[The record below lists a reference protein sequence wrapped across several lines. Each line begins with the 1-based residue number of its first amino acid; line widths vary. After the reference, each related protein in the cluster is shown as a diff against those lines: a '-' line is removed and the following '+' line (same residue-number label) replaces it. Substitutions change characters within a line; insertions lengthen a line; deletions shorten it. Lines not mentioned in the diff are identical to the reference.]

1 MRIGRCVIPIACLLL
16 PFLFGEGLASAE
28 LDGKWKQGPLKEE
41 WTVQRWTESACGP
54 APVNNSTGGGEQ
66 INVSV
71 EGDNLSLIG
80 GGRVYKSNKCY
91 DEMPTL
97 VRDSYQRDPS
107 GKIWRTHCSTPA
119 NDPRRAT
126 LNTLVQVTTDTHIE
140 LVETGRYEITHG
152 AGSCIADVKRSRAFD
167 KINEGP
173 VATAPPTQ
181 TQAPPPKCASA
192 GEPARLEVRPSRKL
206 LRTGETFA
214 FNAIVLDANGCG
226 TGTATSWKIDGD
238 PKGVSVDDKGNVS
251 VANDAP
257 EGSVTIVVTAAG
269 KSTKVT
275 VDVSSPSHYDDLL
288 KSSGLNASGET
299 DTASVVVIAEG
310 SIGGADVRA
319 ESSAKKKKMIF
330 LAVVGGLVLVVAI
343 FGVIGWRRS
352 KRADEI
358 QKKAEERHAE
368 KVREVE
374 ERQRERAER
383 HAAQQRAH
391 EESLRARAEVEASAK
406 PAPVPPKPGTI
417 CPSCQR
423 QFPPDAEWC
432 PHDGTRLVPMN
443 IGAVAAAPLALAPD
457 PATKPAQRKICP
469 TCGQRFEGE
478 ATFCGKD
485 GSQLVLIN

>member
-1 MRIGRCVIPIACLLL
+1 MRILRSVSPLLAIVL
-16 PFLFGEGLASAE
+16 WPALAGAD
-28 LDGKWKQGPLKEE
+28 LDGKWKQSPVKEE
-41 WTVQRWTESACGP
+41 WTVQRWTETACGP

-66 INVSV
+66 VTVSM
-71 EGDNLSLIG
+71 EGDNLSIIG

-107 GKIWRTHCSTPA
+107 GKIWRIHCSTPP

-126 LNTLVQVTTDTHIE
+126 LNTLVQVTSDTHVE
-140 LVETGRYEITHG
+140 LAETGRYEITHG
-152 AGSCIADVKRSRAFD
+152 AGSCIADVKRTRSFD
-167 KINEGP
+167 KISEGP
-173 VATAPPTQ
+173 VATTAPTATQ
-181 TQAPPPKCASA
+181 PPASKCTSV
-192 GEPARLEVRPSRKL
+192 GDPARLEVRPSRKL

-214 FNAIVLDANGCG
+214 FSAVVVDANGCG
-226 TGTATSWKIDGD
+226 TGSSTTWKIDGD
-238 PKGVSVDDKGNVS
+238 PKGVSVDDHGS
-251 VANDAP
+251 VTVAADAP
-257 EGSVTIVVTAAG
+257 EGSVTIIVSAAG

-275 VDVSSPSHYDDLL
+275 VDVSSPGHYDDLL
-288 KSSGLNASGET
+288 KTSGLNASGET
-299 DTASVVVIAEG
+299 DTASIVVIAEG
-310 SIGGADVRA
+310 SIGGSDVRA
-319 ESSAKKKKMIF
+319 EGSAKKKKMIF

-352 KRADEI
+352 KRAEEL

-368 KVREVE
+368 KLRDVE
-374 ERQRERAER
+374 ERQRDKAER

-391 EESLRARAEVEASAK
+391 EESLKKRARVEEEVRQASAK
-406 PAPVPPKPGTI
+406 PPAAPPPGTI
-417 CPSCQR
+417 CPSCQK

-443 IGAVAAAPLALAPD
+443 IGAVVMPPTSAD
-457 PATKPAQRKICP
+457 PPVKPGSRKICP

-485 GSQLVLIN
+485 GSALVLIN